1 MTLAAQNVLEKAY
14 ESETVRIGQIEMHV
28 PRHSPHFWGYWGKG
42 YQSSDSDS
50 DSERSNVVW
59 DPMVFKQENWSCV
72 GYQSMECDEWSL
84 DPGDGCY

>member
-1 MTLAAQNVLEKAY
+1 MNIRPTWRGQFVPDDEEMTLAARNALEKAHD
-14 ESETVRIGQIEMHV
+14 SETVRIGPIEMHV

-50 DSERSNVVW
+50 DSDSDGWRS
-59 DPMVFKQENWSCV
+59 MT
-72 GYQSMECDEWSL
+72 CDEWSL